1 MSDANRSQNETQTQS
16 PRQQAGAQLQNNPLA
31 LVAGGVALGVVLGAL
46 IPRPAKERE
55 LLAPVGKR
63 IAEGA
68 SAAAT
73 AAREAGKAEID
84 AILPPRDAAKEQ
96 IGKIIG
102 SAFTAAKDAAR
113 PKSDTTA

>member
-1 MSDANRSQNETQTQS
+1 MSDANHSQTEAQPQS
-16 PRQQAGAQLQNNPLA
+16 RRAKAGAQIENSPLA

-46 IPRPAKERE
+46 IPRAAKEKE

-73 AAREAGKAEID
+73 AARDAGKAEIE
-84 AILPPRDAAKEQ
+84 ALLPQRDAAKEQ

-102 SAFTAAKDAAR
+102 NAFTAAKDAAR
-113 PKSDTTA
+113 PKSEV

>member
-1 MSDANRSQNETQTQS
+1 MTT
-16 PRQQAGAQLQNNPLA
+16 PRKTATPDRAKGIEKNPLA
-31 LVAGGVALGVVLGAL
+31 IVAGGVALGVVIGAL
-46 IPRPAKERE
+46 VPRLQKEKE

-68 SAAAT
+68 TAAAA

-84 AILPPRDAAKEQ
+84 AILPQRDAAREQ

-102 SAFTAAKDAAR
+102 SAFTAAKDAASS
-113 PKSDTTA
+113 KADA